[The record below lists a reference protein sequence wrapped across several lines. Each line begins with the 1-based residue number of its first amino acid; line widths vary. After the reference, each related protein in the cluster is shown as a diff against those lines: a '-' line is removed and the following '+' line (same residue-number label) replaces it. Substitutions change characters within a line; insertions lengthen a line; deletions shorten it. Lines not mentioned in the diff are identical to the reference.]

1 MTRSGNRQQQLTA
14 QAGQSDMDLLVEEYS
29 TLTKKKKKKKIE
41 TDSDQVSWFNY
52 RGEENMLNNT
62 MGMQSPN

>member
-29 TLTKKKKKKKIE
+29 TLTKKKKKKKKKLKLILTKSLDLTIE
-41 TDSDQVSWFNY
+41 ERKTC
-52 RGEENMLNNT
+52 
-62 MGMQSPN
+62 

>member
-29 TLTKKKKKKKIE
+29 TLTKKKKIE